1 MILVFRLIDLEIE
14 MNLINYDDILDDYFF
29 SKTLRPATEWSYR
42 KVVNSFRRY
51 TQDKVL
57 PSQVNKLIVLNWR
70 KYVLQEQGLS
80 SITWNNK
87 VAHMRA
93 IYNHALQQQFIPT
106 QDNPFNGVI
115 ARPDIKRKKTLSQT
129 EIKKIYLL
137 LEAREKEEGLG
148 IIEKSRSALRP
159 AWFWLSVVDT
169 LRYTGMRQ
177 NQLLN
182 IRLEDV
188 HLEGGWINLRPE
200 ASKNHREHRVPITR
214 LLRPRLEKLMMAAA
228 ERGATHADMLFNAS
242 RFDGRKN
249 ILTDVMA
256 YQPLRGFF
264 RRLSNECQCI
274 ITPHRFRH
282 TIATDMM
289 KSPDRNLKVVQT
301 LLGHSSVAVTLEY
314 VEGNMD
320 SIRIA
325 LEEAFGG

>member
-1 MILVFRLIDLEIE
+1 MELIS
-14 MNLINYDDILDDYFF
+14 YDDILKDYFF

-42 KVVNSFRRY
+42 KVINSFRRY
-51 TQDKVL
+51 IGDNVFPGQVDRLTVL
-57 PSQVNKLIVLNWR
+57 SWRRHVLS
-70 KYVLQEQGLS
+70 EQGLS

-93 IYNHALQQQFIPT
+93 IYNHALQQEFVT
-106 QDNPFNGVI
+106 LKDNPFNGVI
-115 ARPDIKRKKTLSQT
+115 ARPDIKRKKTLTES

-137 LEAREKEEGLG
+137 LEAREKEESLG

-214 LLRPRLEKLMMAAA
+214 LLRQGLN
-228 ERGATHADMLFNAS
+228 D
-242 RFDGRKN
+242 
-249 ILTDVMA
+249 
-256 YQPLRGFF
+256 
-264 RRLSNECQCI
+264 
-274 ITPHRFRH
+274 
-282 TIATDMM
+282 
-289 KSPDRNLKVVQT
+289 
-301 LLGHSSVAVTLEY
+301 
-314 VEGNMD
+314 
-320 SIRIA
+320 
-325 LEEAFGG
+325 

>member
-1 MILVFRLIDLEIE
+1 MELIS
-14 MNLINYDDILDDYFF
+14 YDDILKDYFF

-42 KVVNSFRRY
+42 KVINSFRRY
-51 TQDKVL
+51 IGDNVF
-57 PSQVNKLIVLNWR
+57 PGQVDRLTVLNWR
-70 KYVLQEQGLS
+70 RHVLSEQGLS

-93 IYNHALQQQFIPT
+93 IYNHALQQEFVT
-106 QDNPFNGVI
+106 LKDNPFNGVI
-115 ARPDIKRKKTLSQT
+115 ARPDIKRKKTLTES

-137 LEAREKEEGLG
+137 LEAREKEESLG

-214 LLRPRLEKLMMAAA
+214 LLRPRLERLMLAAV
-228 ERGATHADMLFNAS
+228 ERGAAHGDMLFNAS

-264 RRLSNECQCI
+264 RRLSTECQCV

-320 SIRIA
+320 SLRVA
-325 LEEAFGG
+325 LDEVFGG

>member
-1 MILVFRLIDLEIE
+1 MDS
-14 MNLINYDDILDDYFF
+14 INYDDILQDYFF

-42 KVVNSFRRY
+42 KVVNSFILF
-51 TQDKVL
+51 TGDNIL
-57 PSQVNKLIVLNWR
+57 PGQVNRLTVLNWR
-70 KYVLQEQGLS
+70 RHVLNDQGLS

-93 IYNHALQQQFIPT
+93 IFNHALSHHFVRIK
-106 QDNPFNGVI
+106 DNPFNGVI
-115 ARPDIKRKKTLSQT
+115 ARPDVKRKKTLSET
-129 EIKKIYLL
+129 EINKIYLL
-137 LEAREKEEGLG
+137 MEARQRDEELG

-177 NQLLN
+177 NQLLH
-182 IRLEDV
+182 IRLDDV
-188 HLEGGWINLRPE
+188 NLEEGWINLRSE
-200 ASKNHREHRVPITR
+200 ASKNHKEHRVPITR
-214 LLRPRLEKLMMAAA
+214 LLRPRLEGVLAAA
-228 ERGATHADMLFNAS
+228 IERGAVQSDMLFNVS
-242 RFDGRKN
+242 RFDGRKV
-249 ILTDVMA
+249 ILADIMA
-256 YQPLRGFF
+256 YQPLRAFF
-264 RRLSNECQCI
+264 RRLSTECRCT

-320 SIRIA
+320 SLRLA
-325 LEEAFGG
+325 LDEAFDR

>member
-1 MILVFRLIDLEIE
+1 MELIS
-14 MNLINYDDILDDYFF
+14 YDDILKDYFF

-42 KVVNSFRRY
+42 KVINSFRRY
-51 TQDKVL
+51 IGDNVF
-57 PSQVNKLIVLNWR
+57 PGQVDRLTVLNWR
-70 KYVLQEQGLS
+70 RHVLSEQGLS

-93 IYNHALQQQFIPT
+93 IYNHALQQEFVT
-106 QDNPFNGVI
+106 LKDNPFNGVI
-115 ARPDIKRKKTLSQT
+115 ARPDIKRKKTLTES

-137 LEAREKEEGLG
+137 LEAREKEESLG

-214 LLRPRLEKLMMAAA
+214 FLRPRLERLMLAAA
-228 ERGATHADMLFNAS
+228 ERGAAHGDMLFNAS

-264 RRLSNECQCI
+264 RRLSTECQCV

-320 SIRIA
+320 SLRVA
-325 LEEAFGG
+325 LDEVFGG